1 MGIIELDSDAKIILI
16 KSTIITYGNS
26 ATYELTQQICDEIE
40 NMWNEPNG
48 VVEINNTNYTV
59 RFMIDAQYNSLIAP
73 ETILQNENPKN
84 NYIRIE
90 AFSKINIS
98 FVDGIGSNT
107 GYFLTDNLYL
117 NSTSAAHEY
126 GHTLGLLHPAELNI
140 IGKGRPSIMYPRG
153 TLVDPEFQYDV
164 NAIPAQNGG
173 TLYPIHRRVMQID
186 IDNLQLKNKIENDIF
201 VIGKFSNKF
210 HEAHIKEA

>member
-1 MGIIELDSDAKIILI
+1 MGIIELDTDAKIILI

-73 ETILQNENPKN
+73 ETVLQNENPKN

-126 GHTLGLLHPAELNI
+126 GHTLGLVHPAELNI

-153 TLVDPEFQYDV
+153 TLVNPEFQYDV

>member
-1 MGIIELDSDAKIILI
+1 MGIIELDTDAKIIFI

-26 ATYELTQQICDEIE
+26 VTYELTQQICDEIE

-48 VVEINNTNYTV
+48 VVEIKNTNYTV
-59 RFMIDAQYNSLIAP
+59 RFMIDAQYNSLIVP
-73 ETILQNENPKN
+73 ETVLQNENPKN

-126 GHTLGLLHPAELNI
+126 GHSLGLVHPAELNI

-153 TLVDPEFQYDV
+153 TLVNPEFQYDV
-164 NAIPAQNGG
+164 NALPAQNGG

-186 IDNLQLKNKIENDIF
+186 IDNLQLKDKIEKDIF
-201 VIGKFSNKF
+201 IIGKFSNKY
-210 HEAHIKEA
+210 HEAHVKEA

>member
-1 MGIIELDSDAKIILI
+1 MGIIELDIDAKIILI

-126 GHTLGLLHPAELNI
+126 GHTLGLVHPAELNI

-153 TLVDPEFQYDV
+153 TLVNPEFQYDV
-164 NAIPAQNGG
+164 NALPAQNGG

>member
-1 MGIIELDSDAKIILI
+1 MGIIELDTDAKIIFI

-59 RFMIDAQYNSLIAP
+59 RFIIDAQYNSLIAP
-73 ETILQNENPKN
+73 ETVLQNENPKN

-126 GHTLGLLHPAELNI
+126 GHSLGLVHPTELNI

-153 TLVDPEFQYDV
+153 TLVNPEFQYDV
-164 NAIPAQNGG
+164 NALPAQNGG

-186 IDNLQLKNKIENDIF
+186 IYNLQLKNKIENDIF
-201 VIGKFSNKF
+201 IIGKFSNKY
-210 HEAHIKEA
+210 HEAHVKEA

>member
-1 MGIIELDSDAKIILI
+1 MGIIELDTDAKIIFI

-48 VVEINNTNYTV
+48 VVELNNTTYTV
-59 RFMIDAQYNSLIAP
+59 RFIIDAQYNSLIAP
-73 ETILQNENPKN
+73 ETVLQNENPKN

-90 AFSKINIS
+90 AFSNINIS

-126 GHTLGLLHPAELNI
+126 GHSLGLVHPTELNI

-164 NAIPAQNGG
+164 NALPAQNGG

-186 IDNLQLKNKIENDIF
+186 IDNLQLKDKIEKDIF
-201 VIGKFSNKF
+201 IIGKFSNKY
-210 HEAHIKEA
+210 HEAHVKEA

>member
-73 ETILQNENPKN
+73 ETVLQNENPKN

-117 NSTSAAHEY
+117 NSTSSAHEY

-153 TLVDPEFQYDV
+153 TLVNPEFQYDV